1 MASRL
6 TAGTLTVTI
15 TEALSVT
22 HNTSADNRSHAQ
34 TLTKTFASIDNIDGR
49 ILNLPNTN
57 QVKVADLV
65 DNGSEAGAPG
75 AFKRSAVEYIRITN
89 LDDSNAVGVI
99 LEDTGGDVAGITVD
113 PDASFIL
120 TSTDIE
126 ANAGGT
132 AVTARGGAIDEI
144 FLRADSANVQVEVL
158 IATTA

>member
-1 MASRL
+1 MATRL
-6 TAGTLTVTI
+6 TGGTLTVTI
-15 TEALSVT
+15 TEALTVT

-34 TLTKTFASIDNIDGR
+34 TITKTFASIDNIDVR
-49 ILNLPNTN
+49 VLNLPNTT

-89 LDDSNAVGVI
+89 LD
-99 LEDTGGDVAGITVD
+99 VAGITVD

-126 ANAGGT
+126 ANAGGS